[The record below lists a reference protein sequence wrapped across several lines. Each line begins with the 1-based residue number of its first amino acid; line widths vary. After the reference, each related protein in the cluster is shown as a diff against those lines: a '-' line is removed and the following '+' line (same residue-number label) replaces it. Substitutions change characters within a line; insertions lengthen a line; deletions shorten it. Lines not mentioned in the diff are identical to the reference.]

1 MDKNGKLAVN
11 IPWTNTTYNAATT
24 FAAGLMSAADKTKL
38 DSIAAGAN
46 NYSLPLAS
54 SWTRGGVKIGYTQ
67 SGKNYPVQLSSEKMY
82 VNVPWTDTT
91 YTFTNKNATLAWG
104 TKSTIATVGG
114 TDITVTMPANPNT
127 NTHYSAYLYATSSSG
142 TAHAATTNG
151 NTYLRLIEN
160 YTARSSI
167 KVAGAGLTTVS
178 SDGSGNITIST
189 LNGTNA
195 GDANTPI
202 YLNGGTFTACT
213 SLDLNT
219 TGNAATATKATQ
231 DGDGAVISST
241 YLPLSGGTMTGA
253 IITPGN
259 DSVVIR
265 PAKNNYDQIGSS
277 SYKFWQIYATTFY
290 GALSGNASTATK
302 LQTARTISLTGDV
315 TGSGTFDGSSNLSIT
330 ATVANNNHN
339 HDNYLPKNPVSI
351 EMFPGSSAGHGGFI
365 DFHYNSSSADYTSRI
380 IESGSGTLDI
390 NGANITGGKVYG
402 AVWND
407 YAEYRS
413 QKEEIKPGYCVAS
426 TDNGQVY
433 KTTEKFQACDGIVS
447 DTFGF
452 AIGETDECT
461 TPLAVAGR
469 VLAYFHGNREDY
481 NAGDTVCAGPEGKI
495 MKMTREEIKEYP
507 DRIIGIVSEIP
518 EYKTWGSG
526 NVEVNNRIWIK
537 VK

>member
-24 FAAGLMSAADKTKL
+24 SAAGLMNAADKTKL

-127 NTHYSAYLYATSSSG
+127 NTHYSAYLYATGSSG

-241 YLPLSGGTMTGA
+241 YLKLAGGTMTGT
-253 IITPGN
+253 IVTPGN

-265 PAKNNYDQIGSS
+265 PAKNNYDRIGSS

-290 GALSGNASTATK
+290 GTLSGNASTATK
-302 LQTARTISLTGDV
+302 LQTARTIRTNLSST
-315 TGSGTFDGSSNLSIT
+315 TAPSFDGT
-330 ATVANNNHN
+330 
-339 HDNYLPKNPVSI
+339 
-351 EMFPGSSAGHGGFI
+351 
-365 DFHYNSSSADYTSRI
+365 
-380 IESGSGTLDI
+380 
-390 NGANITGGKVYG
+390 ANITPGVTGILPITNGGTGGTTAADARIKLG
-402 AVWND
+402 AVNMVTKTVTLSTYNWSSNTQTVNVTGVTSSNTILVGYSPESYEAYSD
-407 YAEYRS
+407 AAIRCVGQDNNTLTFSCES
-413 QKEEIKPGYCVAS
+413 KPSV
-426 TDNGQVY
+426 N
-433 KTTEKFQACDGIVS
+433 VS
-447 DTFGF
+447 
-452 AIGETDECT
+452 
-461 TPLAVAGR
+461 V
-469 VLAYFHGNREDY
+469 
-481 NAGDTVCAGPEGKI
+481 
-495 MKMTREEIKEYP
+495 
-507 DRIIGIVSEIP
+507 
-518 EYKTWGSG
+518 
-526 NVEVNNRIWIK
+526 NVVILN
-537 VK
+537 

>member
-24 FAAGLMSAADKTKL
+24 SAAGLMSASDKAKL
-38 DSIAAGAN
+38 DGIAAGAN

-54 SWTRGGVKIGYTQ
+54 SLTRGGVKIGYTQ

-127 NTHYSAYLYATSSSG
+127 DTHYNAYLYATGSSG

-241 YLPLSGGTMTGA
+241 YLKLAGGTMTGT
-253 IITPGN
+253 IVTPGN

-290 GALSGNASTATK
+290 GTLSGNASTATK
-302 LQTARTISLTGDV
+302 LATARTIRTNLSST
-315 TGSGTFDGSSNLSIT
+315 TAPSFDGT
-330 ATVANNNHN
+330 
-339 HDNYLPKNPVSI
+339 
-351 EMFPGSSAGHGGFI
+351 
-365 DFHYNSSSADYTSRI
+365 
-380 IESGSGTLDI
+380 
-390 NGANITGGKVYG
+390 ANITPGVTGILPITNGGTGGTTAADARIKLG
-402 AVWND
+402 AVNMVTKTVTLSTYNWSSNTQTVNVTGVTASNTILVGYSPESYEAYSD
-407 YAEYRS
+407 AAIRCVGQDNNTLTFSCES
-413 QKEEIKPGYCVAS
+413 KPSV
-426 TDNGQVY
+426 N
-433 KTTEKFQACDGIVS
+433 VS
-447 DTFGF
+447 
-452 AIGETDECT
+452 
-461 TPLAVAGR
+461 V
-469 VLAYFHGNREDY
+469 
-481 NAGDTVCAGPEGKI
+481 
-495 MKMTREEIKEYP
+495 
-507 DRIIGIVSEIP
+507 
-518 EYKTWGSG
+518 
-526 NVEVNNRIWIK
+526 NVVILN
-537 VK
+537 